1 MSIFRRL
8 FFLIVLFWVIM
19 LPVSSQTKQETKT
32 NQQFKTVDDFIKL
45 SNQKFAAGSYQ
56 EAIRV
61 ALQALTAA
69 EKTNIGLDLAKANL
83 QVGKMHY
90 FNQEPS
96 KNTLFYYKKA
106 RLYIYANNIDS
117 LKQQINYNI
126 GTVYVEIMEVDSA
139 KFYLKKVFEGKNAFK
154 NYAILS
160 KTYSVLAEMHF
171 KHDPNLPLAKKYVDK
186 ALKYGALSNNYQIET
201 FALIKKGIYY
211 NCIKDYNNALI
222 CFNKAKEIYEVHN
235 DVEDR
240 MYVYKLI
247 AINKAC
253 KANPEI
259 YDAFYKY
266 LDLKDSLFKAESTKK
281 TAEYKVLY
289 ETEKK
294 DREIKIKTAEA
305 ETQKSRNSI
314 QLLLFLGFIM
324 IIAFVA
330 VFVFFQQKN
339 RQKAKLLMETNRLE
353 KLRFKA
359 VIESEEKERK
369 RIAEELH
376 DGLGQLLSTAK
387 MNVASL
393 DDAVAQSDE
402 EDKVVFQTSLN
413 LIDEA
418 VSEVRNISHNLMP
431 GALIKLGLIPAIS
444 DLVKKI
450 NTSGKLNVDFDYD
463 PNFEKL
469 NETSEIAIF
478 RIVQE
483 ILNNSIKHSQAKNMT
498 IELKKM
504 GTEILLLITDNGIGL
519 DVSNIEKSKGI
530 GWKNIHS
537 RVAMLNGTID
547 IQSIKNSGT
556 KIRIT
561 LNTL

>member
-1 MSIFRRL
+1 
-8 FFLIVLFWVIM
+8 
-19 LPVSSQTKQETKT
+19 
-32 NQQFKTVDDFIKL
+32 
-45 SNQKFAAGSYQ
+45 
-56 EAIRV
+56 
-61 ALQALTAA
+61 
-69 EKTNIGLDLAKANL
+69 
-83 QVGKMHY
+83 
-90 FNQEPS
+90 
-96 KNTLFYYKKA
+96 
-106 RLYIYANNIDS
+106 
-117 LKQQINYNI
+117 
-126 GTVYVEIMEVDSA
+126 
-139 KFYLKKVFEGKNAFK
+139 
-154 NYAILS
+154 
-160 KTYSVLAEMHF
+160 
-171 KHDPNLPLAKKYVDK
+171 
-186 ALKYGALSNNYQIET
+186 LKYGVLSNNYQIET

-211 NCIKDYNNALI
+211 NCIKSYDNALI
-222 CFNKAKEIYEVHN
+222 CFNKAKEIYEAHN

-266 LDLKDSLFKAESTKK
+266 LDLKDSLFKAESNKK

-294 DREIKIKTAEA
+294 DREIKLQTA
-305 ETQKSRNSI
+305 ETQNQKNRNSI
-314 QLLLFLGFIM
+314 QLLLFLGLIM
-324 IIAFVA
+324 TITFVA

-339 RQKAKLLMETNRLE
+339 RQNAKLLLETNRLE

-393 DDAVAQSDE
+393 DDAVALSDA
-402 EDKVVFQTSLN
+402 EDKVVFQTSLS

-450 NTSGKLNVDFDYD
+450 NTSGKMKIDFDYD
-463 PNFEKL
+463 TNFEKL

-504 GTEILLLITDNGIGL
+504 GAEILLLITDNGIGL
-519 DVSNIEKSKGI
+519 DVSKIEKSKGI

-537 RVAMLNGTID
+537 RVAILNGVID

-561 LNTL
+561 LNISYAT

>member
-139 KFYLKKVFEGKNAFK
+139 KFYLKKVFEGKNALK

-160 KTYSVLAEMHF
+160 KTYSVLAELHF
-171 KHDPNLPLAKKYVDK
+171 LHDPNLPLAKKYVDK

-222 CFNKAKEIYEVHN
+222 CFNKAKEIYEAHN

-314 QLLLFLGFIM
+314 QLLLFLGLIM
-324 IIAFVA
+324 IITFVA
-330 VFVFFQQKN
+330 VFMFFQQKN